1 MEAGKKNQIYSI
13 FRKLNKKEQENCT
26 GAVMWEKRKL
36 SPDQHMPAPKNSRM
50 QCDGDGKVVKVPT
63 SITPLT
69 RDRALSTA
77 SQNKNPLKRVQK
89 TARRRSNSLGSAVD
103 WSKQKKITD
112 MLSKKASEFRD
123 HSNMWTPRRLDMEQ
137 FLDNEKT
144 TEPQ

>member
-1 MEAGKKNQIYSI
+1 M
-13 FRKLNKKEQENCT
+13 
-26 GAVMWEKRKL
+26 
-36 SPDQHMPAPKNSRM
+36 
-50 QCDGDGKVVKVPT
+50 
-63 SITPLT
+63 
-69 RDRALSTA
+69 
-77 SQNKNPLKRVQK
+77 
-89 TARRRSNSLGSAVD
+89 GSAVD